1 MTANPPAD
9 PPANRMADRAGTRSE
24 LQGPAAPDPGA
35 VGRVA
40 VIGAGTIGASW
51 AAVFLSR
58 GMSVAVSDPNPAAE
72 AAVRGLIAQ
81 AWPALERLG
90 LAPGADPEKW
100 SFHTDP
106 RDAARGARFVQENAP
121 ERHEVK
127 RALYAALEEALDDD
141 VIVASSTSG
150 LMMSELQQ
158 GCRVPGRFAVGHPF
172 NPPHLIPLVE
182 VVGGRDTA
190 AGTIEWLLAFYRAV
204 GKRPIRL
211 NREVPGHLAN
221 RLQAALWR
229 EAVHAV
235 ARGLASV
242 EDVDTAIAEGP
253 GLRWAI
259 MGPNMIFNLA
269 GGAGGMSHFLDHI
282 GPAMEDW
289 WRDLGTP
296 ALTPELRDQL
306 TAGMRE
312 ALHGR
317 SQADLAQERDR
328 LLLALIETLRQER
341 RSLRSGS

>member
-1 MTANPPAD
+1 MTT
-9 PPANRMADRAGTRSE
+9 DRTKPE
-24 LQGPAAPDPGA
+24 PNA
-35 VGRVA
+35 VRRVA
-40 VIGAGTIGASW
+40 VLGAGTIGASW
-51 AAVFLSR
+51 AALFLSK
-58 GMSVAVSDPNPAAE
+58 GMSVAVSDPSPGAE
-72 AAVRGLIAQ
+72 AALRASIAS

-90 LAPGADPEKW
+90 LAPGADPDAW

-121 ERHEVK
+121 ERADVK
-127 RALYAALEEALDDD
+127 RALYAALEEALDDG
-141 VIVASSTSG
+141 VVVASSTSG
-150 LMMSELQQ
+150 LMMSDLQR
-158 GCRVPGRFAVGHPF
+158 GCRVPGRFVVGHPF

-190 AGTIEWLLAFYRAV
+190 EDTVAWLMAFYRAL

-235 ARGLASV
+235 ATGLASV

-269 GGAGGMSHFLDHI
+269 GGPGGMPHFLDHI
-282 GPAMEDW
+282 GPAMEEW
-289 WRDLGTP
+289 WRDLGAP
-296 ALTPELRDQL
+296 ALTPELRGQL
-306 TAGMRE
+306 ATGME
-312 ALHGR
+312 AARHGR
-317 SQADLAQERDR
+317 SQAELARERDE
-328 LLLALIETLRQER
+328 LLMALIETLQQER
-341 RSLRSGS
+341 RRIATGR